1 MMSKKKLA
9 NQVFLGLIV
18 LEGKE
23 PVSKRAEKSLFEKN
37 EDQRKVLEDL
47 ITNRLLV
54 SKGEEGK
61 LTVEVAHEALLR
73 SWPVLQ
79 NLIREQEENLNLRKS
94 LEEDA
99 NKWQKNN
106 KASSELWNS
115 FSSDL
120 QRVVELQKKQ
130 ALPNLSDL
138 AKEFI
143 DANLEER
150 ERQQKEKEEEQK
162 AELERQKRDKRTAQG
177 IAVGSVGALVIS
189 SSLGLMAWQKTR
201 QAELNQAES
210 LGRESLSLFNE
221 NKTLEARIQAIKAG
235 KILHNQHTT
244 NPEGLD
250 SLLEGLLFKVAEKNR
265 LQGHKGS
272 VNSVSYSPDGKTLA
286 SGSFDKTVKLWEV
299 ETGKL
304 LQTLKGHEG
313 FVNSVSYS
321 PDGKTLASGSWD
333 NTVKIWDLNLLT
345 VEAMTANNCDLVR
358 DYLKN
363 PNSDLK
369 EEDRHL
375 CDGIGTKP

>member
-1 MMSKKKLA
+1 MLTRADFLDKLCFYPDLARKIYKSGEKSYSYLLTDMDDSDLRLAIAEPAVRNGVTFETGLIDQIIADFKQRAGSLPLLQYTLDLLWRNDDIQDRVLNQITYEKLGRVKGALQKQADEIYNQFNDEQKKLA

-115 FSSDL
+115 FSSNL
-120 QRVVELQKKQ
+120 QRILELQKKQ

-150 ERQQKEKEEEQK
+150 ER
-162 AELERQKRDKRTAQG
+162 
-177 IAVGSVGALVIS
+177 
-189 SSLGLMAWQKTR
+189 
-201 QAELNQAES
+201 
-210 LGRESLSLFNE
+210 
-221 NKTLEARIQAIKAG
+221 
-235 KILHNQHTT
+235 
-244 NPEGLD
+244 
-250 SLLEGLLFKVAEKNR
+250 
-265 LQGHKGS
+265 
-272 VNSVSYSPDGKTLA
+272 
-286 SGSFDKTVKLWEV
+286 
-299 ETGKL
+299 
-304 LQTLKGHEG
+304 
-313 FVNSVSYS
+313 
-321 PDGKTLASGSWD
+321 
-333 NTVKIWDLNLLT
+333 
-345 VEAMTANNCDLVR
+345 
-358 DYLKN
+358 
-363 PNSDLK
+363 
-369 EEDRHL
+369 
-375 CDGIGTKP
+375 